1 MEDKTDKTTRTGET
15 QHLMP
20 LFSVWCSIQTDKLA
34 DQLAPA
40 FLRFIFATS
49 RKPNSTRLWL
59 QVNFWRF
66 NFCDVLKA
74 SSIHVIALS
83 IPGINA
89 QAFRAGLVNLV
100 LLASRLRQLGLGQG
114 KCERSSRVTVK
125 RSKRAL
131 TDSLALFPALAIPS
145 RSASVRFA
153 MAIKKKQSISKPSSN
168 GNRSRNGASQSKP
181 SHTGP
186 QNTAVRTYSIPDF
199 RLEHPDLAVKRLVEK
214 DKDGAEHVRYEVTG
228 NLDAPVPPIR
238 DSKYLNK
245 QQCIEIYRYMLLNR
259 KMEVA
264 LENLY
269 KQGKV
274 VGGVYFGLGQ
284 EACSCASAY
293 ALDKDDWFAPM
304 IRNQGALLVRGF
316 GASDT
321 MMQYMAKADSP
332 TKGRD
337 GTSHFGD
344 IEERNMVSPISMLGD
359 LIPVLSGVALG
370 ARLQGRNI
378 ATLTWIGD
386 GGQSTGVTYEGI
398 NFAAVQNLGLVLFV
412 ESNLWAYST
421 PSEMQYRVKDLA
433 ERAIGYGIPGVI
445 VDGTDA
451 CQVYDAAHDAVERA
465 HRAEGPTLIEAKM
478 MRMKGHA
485 IHDAAA
491 YVPKPMFDFWKKRDP
506 IARFEN
512 YLVKEKK
519 WLTAKEN
526 AELIS
531 EVERVIEAEREIA
544 VNSPMPTPESAEG
557 GVYCEDGCH
566 EIKPKYGMPKVKKGT
581 GGFKATEAAVHLK

>member
-1 MEDKTDKTTRTGET
+1 
-15 QHLMP
+15 
-20 LFSVWCSIQTDKLA
+20 
-34 DQLAPA
+34 
-40 FLRFIFATS
+40 
-49 RKPNSTRLWL
+49 
-59 QVNFWRF
+59 
-66 NFCDVLKA
+66 
-74 SSIHVIALS
+74 
-83 IPGINA
+83 
-89 QAFRAGLVNLV
+89 
-100 LLASRLRQLGLGQG
+100 
-114 KCERSSRVTVK
+114 
-125 RSKRAL
+125 
-131 TDSLALFPALAIPS
+131 
-145 RSASVRFA
+145 
-153 MAIKKKQSISKPSSN
+153 MAIRKKKSVSKPGTN
-168 GNRSRNGASQSKP
+168 GNRPRNGSSRSSK
-181 SHTGP
+181 STV
-186 QNTAVRTYSIPDF
+186 NSDLRTYSIPDT
-199 RLEHPDLAVKRLVEK
+199 RLEHPDLSVRQHMEK

-228 NLDAPVPPIR
+228 NLDASVPPIR
-238 DSKYLNK
+238 DSKYLTK
-245 QQCIEIYRYMLLNR
+245 QQCIEIYRFMLLNR

-304 IRNQGALLVRGF
+304 IRNQGSLLVRGF
-316 GASDT
+316 AARDT

-332 TKGRD
+332 TRGRD

-344 IEERNMVSPISMLGD
+344 IEKRNMVSPISMLGD

-370 ARLQGRNI
+370 ARLQGRNV
-378 ATLTWIGD
+378 AVMTYIGD

-421 PSEMQYRVKDLA
+421 PSEIQYRCQDLA
-433 ERAIGYGIPGVI
+433 ERAIGYGIPGII

-451 CQVYDAAHDAVERA
+451 CQVYDAAHEAVERA
-465 HRAEGPTLIEAKM
+465 HRAEGPTMIEAKM

-519 WLTAKEN
+519 WLTSKEN
-526 AELIS
+526 ADLIS
-531 EVERVIEAEREIA
+531 EVERIIEEEREIA

-557 GVYCEDGCH
+557 GVYCEEGCH
-566 EIKPKYGMPKVKKGT
+566 EIKPKYGIPKVKKGT
-581 GGFKATEAAVHLK
+581 GSFKQTEAAVHLK